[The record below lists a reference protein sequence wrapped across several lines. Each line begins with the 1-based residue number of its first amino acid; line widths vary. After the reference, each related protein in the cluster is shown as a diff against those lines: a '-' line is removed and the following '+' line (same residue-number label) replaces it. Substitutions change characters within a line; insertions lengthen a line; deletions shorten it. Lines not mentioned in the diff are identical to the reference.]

1 MSIPDHTTLILNARR
16 KKLQFTVGSVV
27 VPKRQPKEILVI
39 TDFGTYD
46 FFKTSD
52 YFCAQI
58 SRQGKL
64 IFFEFKER
72 ELKAIEL

>member
-1 MSIPDHTTLILNARR
+1 MSVPEHIALALNARR
-16 KKLQFTVGSVV
+16 KKLKFTVGSVV
-27 VPKRQPKEILVI
+27 VAKSKPKETLVI

-58 SRQGKL
+58 NRQGKL
-64 IFFEFKER
+64 KYFEFKER
-72 ELKAIEL
+72 ELKAI

>member
-27 VPKRQPKEILVI
+27 VAKNKPKEILVI

-58 SRQGKL
+58 SRQGK
-64 IFFEFKER
+64 IKYFEYKER
-72 ELKAIEL
+72 ELKAM